1 MASTHTEPHGS
12 YRTALDHA
20 AKHLRTN
27 PRLAEQQATEIL
39 KVFPEAE
46 PARHILASACR
57 MQGRPQESL
66 AILEPLVA
74 RNAASPGFQYEWG
87 RTLGSLGRTR
97 EAIAALRGA
106 VRLDPNFAA
115 AWRALGGLLDLEGD
129 EAGGRDAHHRHFAL
143 TVRTP
148 ALIGAVE
155 LMRDGK
161 IGQAERIA
169 REYLKAY

>member
-1 MASTHTEPHGS
+1 MEFTNPEARGS

-20 AKHLRTN
+20 AKLLRTN

-87 RTLGSLGRTR
+87 RTLGSLGRIR
-97 EAIAALRGA
+97 EAIGALRGA
-106 VRLDPNFAA
+106 VRLDPQHAA
-115 AWRALGGLLDLEGD
+115 AWRALGDLLVLDGD
-129 EAGGRDAHHRHFAL
+129 EAGSREAHQRHFAL
-143 TVRTP
+143 TARTP
-148 ALIGAVE
+148 E
-155 LMRDGK
+155 LVN
-161 IGQAERIA
+161 A
-169 REYLKAY
+169 